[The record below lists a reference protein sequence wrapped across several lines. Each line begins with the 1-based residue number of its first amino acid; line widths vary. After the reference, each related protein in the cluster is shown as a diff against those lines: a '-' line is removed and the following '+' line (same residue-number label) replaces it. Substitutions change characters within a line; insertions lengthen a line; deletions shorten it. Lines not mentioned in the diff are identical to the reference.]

1 MKKIYTAPAYVA
13 VELEMKSNAML
24 SAVSTQGETIIPGD
38 GEGDGADIAV
48 KGPSGGNIWDNEW

>member
-24 SAVSTQGETIIPGD
+24 SASDASGD
-38 GEGDGADIAV
+38 KIFSDGGTGEGEDIAV
-48 KGPSGGNIWDNEW
+48 KGSSGGNI